1 MDVMTAYEQW
11 LKDFAADADTV
22 ADLKAIADDPKEIE
36 RRLGNARGEIEQMD
50 KYQYAVVNDNLELA
64 YQQVASIIAAEK
76 QRTVRYMPVI
86 E

>member
-36 RRLGNARGEIEQMD
+36 DRF
-50 KYQYAVVNDNLELA
+50 Y
-64 YQQVASIIAAEK
+64 
-76 QRTVRYMPVI
+76 T
-86 E
+86 